1 MAKEREITSIDEGK
15 AYFKKK
21 KKKKDKWAIIGR
33 SL

>member
-21 KKKKDKWAIIGR
+21 KKKDKWAIIGR